1 MRRVEINETER
12 LARNVTL
19 VRALLLPTTYLTV
32 AMLGG
37 LRIAGDSRTVL
48 FLPPPLIAL
57 LLASLLLLLFI
68 RGRLLE
74 LRNWFSYDFSLATN
88 LSHALTLLALF
99 FASAQA
105 FNAVLPERGFFHWLL
120 SFFLLWTL
128 WNNLF
133 APFDARRLL
142 RSLAVLFGTAFLLKY
157 LLLASLGSPEGG
169 WLQRIANALLEGATL
184 GTVEAERFAP
194 ATGYIAFFAVAL
206 YIVGLVLMA
215 LQPRT
220 AVCERAATSPLPEHD
235 DSAAGLLSQ

>member
-1 MRRVEINETER
+1 MKNA
-12 LARNVTL
+12 LL
-19 VRALLLPTTYLTV
+19 VRALLLPTVLLT
-32 AMLGG
+32 AALFGG
-37 LRIAGDSRTVL
+37 LRIAGENLTTL

-68 RGRLLE
+68 RGRLIE
-74 LRNWFSYDFSLATN
+74 LRDWFSYEFSTTTN

-142 RSLAVLFGTAFLLKY
+142 RSLAVLFGTAFLLKH
-157 LLLASLGSPEGG
+157 LLLANLGSPEGG
-169 WLQRIANALLEGATL
+169 WLKRIASALLEGATL
-184 GTVEAERFAP
+184 GTVETERFAP

-206 YIVGLVLMA
+206 YIVGLILIA

-220 AVCERAATSPLPEHD
+220 DERGRETATPLPKHD
-235 DSAAGLLSQ
+235 GPPAGLLDQ